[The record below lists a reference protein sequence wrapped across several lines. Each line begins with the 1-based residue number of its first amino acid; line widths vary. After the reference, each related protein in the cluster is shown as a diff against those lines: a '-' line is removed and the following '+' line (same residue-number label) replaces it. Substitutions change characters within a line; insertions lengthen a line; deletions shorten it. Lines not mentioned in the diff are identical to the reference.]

1 MIRVYPISATGLE
14 FLLEQ
19 YAEQTYTTSSSDAPE
34 MTSPYTQSTQ
44 NIFNSSD
51 DDINAT
57 TVNRSLANATSFAHI
72 STTSLMNLAVD
83 EAISSQSEA
92 ISSQTITGEVKKL
105 NLTTIVVNGMKN
117 ETTGKTK
124 NQNLP
129 HGSGFTSDTLVC
141 HVLFDHYFIF
151 AFFIVS
157 LLI

>member
-1 MIRVYPISATGLE
+1 MIRVYPISASGLE

-34 MTSPYTQSTQ
+34 MTSPYTLSTQ

-51 DDINAT
+51 DNINAT
-57 TVNRSLANATSFAHI
+57 TAVATVNHSLSNSTPFEHL
-72 STTSLMNLAVD
+72 STTSLMNLTVD
-83 EAISSQSEA
+83 EEAISLP
-92 ISSQTITGEVKKL
+92 TVTGEVKKL

-129 HGSGFTSDTLVC
+129 HGSGLTSDTLVC

-157 LLI
+157 FLI

>member
-14 FLLEQ
+14 ILLEQ
-19 YAEQTYTTSSSDAPE
+19 YAELTYTTSSSNVPE
-34 MTSPYTQSTQ
+34 MTSPFTQSTQ
-44 NIFNSSD
+44 NIFNASD

-57 TVNRSLANATSFAHI
+57 TVNHSLANATPVEHS
-72 STTSLMNLAVD
+72 STTSLINLTVD
-83 EAISSQSEA
+83 EEAISSP
-92 ISSQTITGEVKKL
+92 TMTGEIHKL
-105 NLTTIVVNGMKN
+105 NLTMITVNGMNSSYMKN

-129 HGSGFTSDTLVC
+129 HGSGLTSDALVC
-141 HVLFDHYFIF
+141 PALFDHYFIF